1 MKIKIMMNMKFPVI
15 TFDREENIYF
25 VRNEDDLV
33 ICNGNALNSGF
44 YNDLL
49 IIDITGT
56 QYVVESIN
64 IEKVIGYNIFL
75 QKKVKVSLNFKKD
88 ISPISLEVFKT
99 KILEYYK
106 KHIAF
111 WEAGGNVQKNIMFI
125 QNSESIEEI
134 INNLC
139 DKFYEEK

>member
-33 ICNGNALNSGF
+33 ICNGSALNSGF

-49 IIDITGT
+49 IIDIIGT

-88 ISPISLEVFKT
+88 ISPISLEDFKT
-99 KILEYYK
+99 KILESYK

>member
-33 ICNGNALNSGF
+33 ICNGSALNNGF
-44 YNDLL
+44 YNNLL

-56 QYVVESIN
+56 QYVVESID
-64 IEKVIGYNIFL
+64 IEKVVGYNIFL
-75 QKKVKVSLNFKKD
+75 QKKIKVNLNFKKD
-88 ISPISLEVFKT
+88 ISLISLEDFKT
-99 KILEYYK
+99 KILESYK
-106 KHIAF
+106 KYIAF
-111 WEAGGNVQKNIMFI
+111 WEAGGNVQENIMFI
-125 QNSESIEEI
+125 QNSESIGEI

-139 DKFYEEK
+139 DEFYEER

>member
-1 MKIKIMMNMKFPVI
+1 MKFPVI

-25 VRNEDDLV
+25 ARNEDDLI
-33 ICNGNALNSGF
+33 ICKGSALNNGF
-44 YNDLL
+44 YNNLL
-49 IIDITGT
+49 IIDIIGT
-56 QYVVESIN
+56 QYVVEDVD

-88 ISPISLEVFKT
+88 ISSISLEDFKT
-99 KILEYYK
+99 KILESYK

-111 WEAGGNVQKNIMFI
+111 WEAGGNVQKNIMLI

>member
-33 ICNGNALNSGF
+33 ICNGSALNSRF

-49 IIDITGT
+49 IIDIIGT
-56 QYVVESIN
+56 QYVVEDID
-64 IEKVIGYNIFL
+64 IEKIIGYNIFL
-75 QKKVKVSLNFKKD
+75 QKKVKVNLNFKKD
-88 ISPISLEVFKT
+88 ISPISLEDFKT
-99 KILEYYK
+99 KILESYK

-111 WEAGGNVQKNIMFI
+111 WEVGGDVQENIMLI